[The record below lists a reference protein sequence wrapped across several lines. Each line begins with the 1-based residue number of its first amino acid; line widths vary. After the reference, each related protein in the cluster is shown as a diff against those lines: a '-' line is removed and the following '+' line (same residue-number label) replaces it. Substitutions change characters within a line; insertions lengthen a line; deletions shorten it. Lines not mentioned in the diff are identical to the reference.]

1 MRAQVFTALVHGA
14 TGIFYFA
21 VDSPAGRNAQ
31 YIGIGP
37 DIPTAFPH
45 APPSDAV
52 ATEADQTASAKLW
65 NATLAMNQELQSLQ
79 NAILSPTSTLDYQVG
94 YSGTSVAGT
103 DTPLRSMLK
112 KDANGVYTLLLVNIV
127 NLPQQLKISLLGRP
141 IELFAI
147 DAQGA
152 RYPIGPYGSTFT
164 DSIEGFGVRKY
175 EFR

>member
-1 MRAQVFTALVHGA
+1 MRSYLRSLTLAFFGLALSAA
-14 TGIFYFA
+14 TVQAAEFEIKLS
-21 VDSPAGRNAQ
+21 VL
-31 YIGIGP
+31 
-37 DIPTAFPH
+37 
-45 APPSDAV
+45 APEGSTWV
-52 ATEADQTASAKLW
+52 KEME
-65 NATLAMNQELQSLQ
+65 AMNQELQSLQ

-127 NLPQQLKISLLGRP
+127 NLPQQLKISLPGRP

-152 RYPIGPYGSTFT
+152 RYPIGPYGSTLT

-175 EFR
+175 EFK